1 MMKKTIAL
9 IVVTLPMVAFAQ
21 KPLKPNLNK
30 ALNLWQSGKLDEAKA
45 MIDVCETDPK
55 LSLDAKTWFYSGMIY
70 SSLDT
75 TTNEKYK
82 SLASNAFEKALASFS
97 KSDELN
103 KNAKGELFY
112 TDNKSFMPVTK
123 TMVMDRMGGFY
134 LNLGAAAYQEDDYK
148 KSLTNFDKA
157 QKVNPTDT
165 TAYFYAGIVA
175 NADEQYDR
183 AAHYMKTYLEKRGT
197 AVEAYYVMINAAAL
211 TDKAKAIEIA
221 REAKAKYP
229 KNVELPKMEIQYLI
243 ELDRVQEAKTGLE
256 EAIKSEPNNV
266 ILHYFLAYTN
276 YKMGNYEAAKASCEN
291 ALKIDP
297 NSFDAQL
304 LLAKAY
310 YVDAEAIKKQMANL
324 GISEADKKKKFE
336 LDKLYVE
343 KLKVALPYWE
353 KAEKLNPSDSEVLD
367 ALYLIYGDLDNQA
380 GIKRIEKRYKELGLD
395 N

>member
-1 MMKKTIAL
+1 MKKA
-9 IVVTLPMVAFAQ
+9 IVLLVVALPMVVMAQ
-21 KPLKPNLNK
+21 KPIKPNLNK
-30 ALNLWQSGKLDEAKA
+30 ALSLWQSGKLDEAKQ

-55 LSLDAKTWFYSGMIY
+55 LSLDPKTWFYSGLIY

-75 TTNEKYK
+75 TQNENYK
-82 SLASNAFEKALASFS
+82 ALAPNAFEKALASLA
-97 KSDELN
+97 KADELN
-103 KNAKGELFY
+103 KNSKNELFY
-112 TDNKSFMPVTK
+112 TDKNSFVPVTRSMI
-123 TMVMDRMGGFY
+123 TDRMSGHY
-134 LNLGAAAYQEDDYK
+134 LNQGAAAYQEDDFK
-148 KSLTNFDKA
+148 TALFNFDRA
-157 QKVNPTDT
+157 QKVKPDDT
-165 TAYFYAGIVA
+165 TSYFYAGIVA

-183 AAHYMKTYLEKRGT
+183 ASNYMKTYLKNGGT
-197 AVEAYYVMINAAAL
+197 AVEAYYVMINAASL

-221 REAKAKYP
+221 REAKTKYP

-243 ELDRVQEAKTGLE
+243 ELDRVQEAKAGLE
-256 EAIKSEPNNV
+256 VALKSEPNNV
-266 ILHYFLAYTN
+266 VLHYFLAYTN
-276 YKMGNYEAAKASCEN
+276 FKMGNYEAAKTSCEN

-310 YVDAEAIKKQMANL
+310 FVDAEVIKKQMSSL
-324 GISEADKKKKFE
+324 GITEADKKKRFE
-336 LDKLYVE
+336 LDKVYVE

-353 KAEKLNPSDSEVLD
+353 KAEKLNPNDSEVLD